1 MLYIDSHD
9 VHELNNESINNLLLQ
24 PNRILQYSKKDNDI
38 NYVVIND
45 DAINDNA
52 KQYGKQYDSFT
63 QFDICGVC
71 AAVYGP
77 IHLKPITEHD
87 NLISSSKID
96 VFYNDVL

>member
-38 NYVVIND
+38 NDVVIND
-45 DAINDNA
+45 DAINDDA

-71 AAVYGP
+71 AAIYGP

-96 VFYNDVL
+96 VFYNNIL